1 MEARNMNNLFDLLLQ
16 KPLPDPWLQGLLFVS
31 FTLHLLF
38 VLFTLG
44 TAILAFS
51 YLLIGHWGGKPQ
63 ALRLT
68 GRIAKAFMSHKS
80 LAVVLGVAPLLLIQ
94 VAFTIPFFTGVTL
107 FAPYWLAIIVLLIVA
122 FLAFD
127 LLAHSLE
134 SHRLIPLILGI
145 TGLLT
150 LLVVPGIFVLILM
163 VSEHPASWITIIEQ
177 GYRLNGTLA
186 MHWLFRYLH
195 VLGAAVVFGAA
206 FHYFFAAEDT
216 EERKSLLRVVVAGTL
231 LQIVLGILLYASL
244 PDRPGMIVN
253 LALFVGVGG
262 AALFL
267 WYLFTLGSKGE
278 ALLSL
283 QITVPA
289 MMCILVSM
297 LLGRQLIQN
306 RAYLP
311 LTAALQEKTRAH
323 SREVDAFTQ
332 ESLVQYQAKLTV
344 VYDNGATIY
353 AKSCAFCHG
362 ELADGAGPEAKNL
375 GVRPEN
381 IAAVRTT
388 APYLHKILT
397 EGVPGSAM
405 PYFTFLDRNK
415 LDALVD
421 YLNVTH
427 RLIGRPE
434 PVPVAVSAADIK
446 QAEQEYEQTCTPCH
460 GTDGK
465 GTEQSRGY
473 RPPPPDFTAY
483 SLTPRQMFEVI
494 SNGYHGTLMPSFG
507 NLPETVRWG
516 LVEIVTAKRNQHDAQ
531 TDTER

>member
-1 MEARNMNNLFDLLLQ
+1 MNNLFDLLLQ

-38 VLFTLG
+38 ALFTLG
-44 TAILAFS
+44 TAILAFF
-51 YLLIGHWGGKPQ
+51 YLLSGHWGGKPR
-63 ALRLT
+63 ALRLA

-94 VAFTIPFFTGVTL
+94 VAFTVPFFTGVNL

-127 LLAHSLE
+127 LLAHHIDT
-134 SHRLIPLILGI
+134 HRIVPLILGI

-150 LLVVPGIFVLILM
+150 LLAVPGIFVLILM
-163 VSEHPASWITIIEQ
+163 VSEHPASWITIIDQ
-177 GYRLNGTLA
+177 GYRLNGSLA
-186 MHWLFRYLH
+186 IHWLFRYLH

-206 FHYFFAAEDT
+206 FHYFFAAEDR
-216 EERKSLLRVVVAGTL
+216 EDRKSLLRLLVAGTL
-231 LQIVLGILLYASL
+231 LQIVLGILLYGSL
-244 PDRPGMIVN
+244 PDKPEMIVN
-253 LALFVGVGG
+253 LSLFAGVAGG
-262 AALFL
+262 ALFL
-267 WYLFTLGSKGE
+267 WYLFTIGSKGD

-283 QITVPA
+283 QTTVPA
-289 MMCILVSM
+289 VMFILVSM

-311 LTAALQEKTRAH
+311 VTAALQEKTRAH
-323 SREVDAFTQ
+323 SREIGAFAQ
-332 ESLVQYQAKLTV
+332 ESLERYQTKLV
-344 VYDNGATIY
+344 IVYDNGATIY

-362 ELADGAGPEAKNL
+362 ELADGSGPESKNL
-375 GVRPEN
+375 GVPPEN

-397 EGVPGSAM
+397 GGVPGSAM

-415 LDALVD
+415 LDALAE
-421 YLNVTH
+421 YLNATH
-427 RLIGRPE
+427 HLIGKPE
-434 PVPVAVSAADIK
+434 PVPVAISAATLK
-446 QAEQEYEQTCTPCH
+446 QAEQVYAQTCTPCH

-465 GTEQSRGY
+465 GTEQSRSY

-483 SLTPRQMFEVI
+483 SLTPQRMFEVI
-494 SNGYHGTLMPSFG
+494 SNGYPDTLMPSFG
-507 NLPETVRWG
+507 HLPETVRWG
-516 LVEIVTAKRNQHDAQ
+516 LVEVVTAKRDQQQMVKD
-531 TDTER
+531 R